1 MGNTIFKLTYLLCYS
16 IQFSVQKSTKN
27 CPSPFF
33 DNLQQE
39 YHHFSKNTTNY
50 LKTYGP
56 INPSITHSNRI
67 FDIIN
72 NQFSLSKFLC
82 FTYDYRSKRRAT
94 SFIENLF
101 WRGVYVDPKR
111 YGNFQAYKEF
121 KFNKNSDTV
130 DAERVKEI
138 MPRKIISLSEYK
150 SEFTMYELDNDSLK
164 LTEVSRKINGLSNLN
179 NGINIVTRLAEQIG
193 IRLDFCFDRYTKSTT
208 TATTTNDSSEE
219 NIHSCII
226 KFINDIFLIDQM
238 FSVPEEKA
246 TSCGETISYL
256 QQNFIDESNEPVI
269 TFCDKKYWND
279 TGQINQSR
287 GRP

>member
-1 MGNTIFKLTYLLCYS
+1 MGNTIFKVTYLFCYS
-16 IQFSVQKSTKN
+16 IQFSLQKSTKN

-39 YHHFSKNTTNY
+39 YSHFSKNTTNY
-50 LKTYGP
+50 LKTHGP

-121 KFNKNSDTV
+121 KFNEFNKNSDTV
-130 DAERVKEI
+130 DDAERVKEI

-150 SEFTMYELDNDSLK
+150 SEFTMYESDNNSIE

-193 IRLDFCFDRYTKSTT
+193 IRLDFCFDHYTKI
-208 TATTTNDSSEE
+208 TTNENSEE

-226 KFINDIFLIDQM
+226 KFINEIFLVDQM

-246 TSCGETISYL
+246 ASCGETINYL
-256 QQNFIDESNEPVI
+256 QQNFIDELDEPLI

-279 TGQINQSR
+279 TGQINQR
-287 GRP
+287 RERP